1 MHWMEPCGLWLA
13 AFPVGGPEKAV
24 LYLRIGCWLRKLGFS
39 FLRNLSEIGC
49 VDRDM
54 EQAVSRTGVW
64 LITLGGVL
72 FIFALFISAYW
83 EADIRWLHFFQSW
96 MYIATIG
103 LVWANRKWGLFIGL
117 SAAAFWNYT
126 TLFVNT
132 FFVSGLKQALLLMQS
147 GHLPRPDLFIA
158 VPAWVGNLLVIAGC
172 CVLYVQRL

>member
-1 MHWMEPCGLWLA
+1 M
-13 AFPVGGPEKAV
+13 
-24 LYLRIGCWLRKLGFS
+24 
-39 FLRNLSEIGC
+39 
-49 VDRDM
+49 D
-54 EQAVSRTGVW
+54 QAVSRTSVW

-103 LVWANRKWGLFIGL
+103 LVWTNRKWGLFIGL

-132 FFVSGLKQALLLMQS
+132 FFVSGLKQALLLMQF
-147 GHLPRPDLFIA
+147 GHLPRPDLFIS

-172 CVLYVQRL
+172 CLLYVQRLDKNWADSLKLLTAFAGTTAYFALAMAVFQPRYLPLFRGCLHPRFPL